1 LARAARQDSR
11 PQHWNTIP
19 VIGTT
24 SIESAAGGGFGDRL
38 GPELSFRSPLLS
50 RPVTTLDC
58 AVLGDLFGSEEVR
71 RVFDSFALVQ
81 AWLDVEKA
89 LARAEAEVGVVPVAA
104 ADRIEQEARAELY
117 DLDELRTRVA
127 ETQHPLVPLVRALA
141 ERCGDDGGYVH
152 WGATTQD
159 VLDTALV
166 LQVRAAL
173 EPIRR
178 DLRRSKIAASAL
190 ALEHRSLPMA
200 GRTHGQHAVPITFG
214 LKAASWADE
223 LMRCEQRLDA
233 AAAEV
238 ATAQLGGAAG
248 TLASLGDD
256 AAPVRAAFCRL
267 LGLAE
272 TDVPW
277 HAARDRVRDLGHA
290 LAELGAAGERIAA
303 EVIRLQATETAE
315 LAEPFG
321 DASVGS
327 STMPQKRNPM
337 TSEYLVAT
345 ARVLRG
351 AVSVLLAGP
360 AHAGERDMGA
370 WAAEWIAVPQALILG
385 GGVVEKLAGIMEGL
399 VVDGDRMRSNLGLT
413 HGAILS
419 EAAMMELARSLGH
432 ERAHALVTAVNR
444 GVGVDGRTL
453 AAALVEDD
461 EVSTHLSPKAVE
473 RLADPSAYLG
483 LASATAGAVAAR
495 AGVSAGVAS

>member
-1 LARAARQDSR
+1 MTMD
-11 PQHWNTIP
+11 
-19 VIGTT
+19 V
-24 SIESAAGGGFGDRL
+24 DRS
-38 GPELSFRSPLLS
+38 GLLS

-71 RVFDSFALVQ
+71 KAFDSSALVQ
-81 AWLDVEKA
+81 AWLDVEQT
-89 LARAEAEVGVVPVAA
+89 LARAEAEVGVLPVAA
-104 ADRIEQEARAELY
+104 ADRIEREARADLY
-117 DLDELRTRVA
+117 DLDELRTGVT

-141 ERCGDDGGYVH
+141 ERCGDARGFVH

-159 VLDTALV
+159 VLDTGLI

-173 EPIRR
+173 GPIRR
-178 DLRRSKIAASAL
+178 DLRRSTIAAAAL
-190 ALEHRSLPMA
+190 ALKHRSLPMA

-223 LMRCEQRLDA
+223 LLRCEQRLEA
-233 AAAEV
+233 AAAAV

-248 TLASLGDD
+248 TLASLGDA

-272 TDVPW
+272 ADVPW

-315 LAEPFG
+315 LSEPLG
-321 DASVGS
+321 SASVGS

-345 ARVLRG
+345 ARLLRG
-351 AVSVLLAGP
+351 AVSVLLDAP

-370 WAAEWIAVPQALILG
+370 WAAEWIAVPQALILA
-385 GGVVEKLAGIMEGL
+385 GGVVEKVAGILEGL
-399 VVDGDRMRSNLGLT
+399 VVDGGRMRSNLDLT
-413 HGAILS
+413 RGAILS
-419 EAAMMELARSLGH
+419 EAVMMELARSVGH
-432 ERAHALVTAVNR
+432 ERAHALVTAVSR
-444 GVGVDGRTL
+444 GMGAEGGTL

-461 EVSTHLSPKAVE
+461 EVSAHLSSEDVE
-473 RLADPSAYLG
+473 RLADPSGYLG
-483 LASATAGAVAAR
+483 LASAAAGAVAAR
-495 AGVSAGVAS
+495 AGVPAGDAS

>member
-1 LARAARQDSR
+1 
-11 PQHWNTIP
+11 
-19 VIGTT
+19 
-24 SIESAAGGGFGDRL
+24 
-38 GPELSFRSPLLS
+38 
-50 RPVTTLDC
+50 VTTLDC
-58 AVLGDLFGSEEVR
+58 AVLGDLFGSLEVR
-71 RVFDSFALVQ
+71 EAFDSSALVQ
-81 AWLDVEKA
+81 AWLDVEQA

-104 ADRIEQEARAELY
+104 ADRIEREARADLY
-117 DLDELRTRVA
+117 DVDELRTGVA

-141 ERCGDDGGYVH
+141 ERCGDAGGFVH

-159 VLDTALV
+159 VLDTGLI

-173 EPIRR
+173 GPIRR
-178 DLRRSKIAASAL
+178 DLRRSTIAAAAL

-223 LMRCEQRLDA
+223 LLRCEERLEA
-233 AAAEV
+233 AAAAV

-277 HAARDRVRDLGHA
+277 HAARDRFRDLGHA

-315 LAEPFG
+315 LSEPLG
-321 DASVGS
+321 PTSVGS

-345 ARVLRG
+345 ARLLRG
-351 AVSVLLAGP
+351 AVSVLLDAP

-370 WAAEWIAVPQALILG
+370 WAAEWMAVPQAMILA
-385 GGVVEKLAGIMEGL
+385 GGVVEKLAEIMEGL
-399 VVDGDRMRSNLGLT
+399 VVNGDRMRSNLDLT
-413 HGAILS
+413 RGAILS
-419 EAAMMELARSLGH
+419 EAAMMELARSVGH
-432 ERAHALVTAVNR
+432 ERAHALITAVSR
-444 GVGVDGRTL
+444 GVGAEGRTL
-453 AAALVEDD
+453 AAALVED
-461 EVSTHLSPKAVE
+461 EQVSAHLSPEDVE

-483 LASATAGAVAAR
+483 LASTAAGAVAAR
-495 AGVSAGVAS
+495 AGAPAGVAS